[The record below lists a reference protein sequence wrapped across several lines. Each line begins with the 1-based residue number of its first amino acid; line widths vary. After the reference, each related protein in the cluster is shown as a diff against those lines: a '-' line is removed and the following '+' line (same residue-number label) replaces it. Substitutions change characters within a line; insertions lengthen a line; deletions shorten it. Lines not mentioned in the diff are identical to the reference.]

1 MARKY
6 YQGKFLPKNPK
17 KYRGDANNIVY
28 RSSWELKL
36 MLKLDTNPNVIW
48 WVSEE
53 TIIPYRSPVDGK
65 VHRYFVDFLVHLK
78 NTEGKNETLMIE
90 VKPKK
95 QTIEPKKQSKMTKTY
110 LNEVFEWGKN
120 QAKWKAAKEFC
131 ADRGWRFEIFS
142 EKELGIK

>member
-6 YQGKFLPKNPK
+6 HQGKFLPKNPK
-17 KYRGDANNIVY
+17 KYRGDASNIVY

-53 TIIPYRSPVDGK
+53 TIIPYRSPIDGK
-65 VHRYFVDFLVHLK
+65 VHRYFVDFLVNLK
-78 NTEGKNETLMIE
+78 TTEGKNETLMIE

-95 QTIEPKKQSKMTKTY
+95 QTIEPKKQSRMSKTY

-120 QAKWKAAKEFC
+120 QAKWKAAKEYC
-131 ADRGWRFEIFS
+131 DDRGWRFEIFS
-142 EKELGIK
+142 EKQLGIK